1 MPVRL
6 RAVSI
11 ATLALALTATG
22 RASAQRFPPDSLT
35 NLKYFPK
42 DIAVRALIDSMRQF
56 SFALGVR
63 CTYCHVGEEGQPLSS
78 YDFAV
83 DKKRP
88 KAVARVMLGM
98 VKHINGHHL
107 ADVPERS
114 NPPVVVACATC
125 HRGRAKPIELED
137 RLGRTLAD
145 SGLDAAI
152 REYRALREEY
162 YGTAA
167 YDFRRGLIVLA
178 SEQLRA
184 RHVDEA
190 MGLLRLNA
198 EFYPESAQ
206 TALLMGEA
214 YAARGDTA
222 EAIASF
228 RAAIARDSMFARG
241 VAPRLRALGVEP

>member
-1 MPVRL
+1 MLVRP
-6 RAVSI
+6 RAI
-11 ATLALALTATG
+11 ATLALALMAVG

-35 NLKYFPK
+35 NLEYFPK
-42 DIAVRALIDSMRQF
+42 DIPVRALIDSMRQF

-63 CTYCHVGEEGQPLSS
+63 CTYCHVGEEGKPLAT
-78 YDFAV
+78 YDFAA

-88 KAVARVMLGM
+88 KEVARVMLDM
-98 VKHINGHHL
+98 VEHINRQHL

-114 NPPVVVACATC
+114 DPPVVVACATC
-125 HRGRAKPIELED
+125 HRSRAKPIELED

-145 SGLDAAI
+145 SGLDVAM
-152 REYRALREEY
+152 REYRAVREEY

-167 YDFRRGLIVLA
+167 YDFRRGLLVLA
-178 SEQLRA
+178 SERLRA
-184 RHVDEA
+184 GHADDA
-190 MGLLRLNA
+190 LGLLRLNA

-214 YAARGDTA
+214 YVAKGDTA
-222 EAIASF
+222 AAVASY
-228 RAAIARDSMFARG
+228 RDAIARDSMFARG